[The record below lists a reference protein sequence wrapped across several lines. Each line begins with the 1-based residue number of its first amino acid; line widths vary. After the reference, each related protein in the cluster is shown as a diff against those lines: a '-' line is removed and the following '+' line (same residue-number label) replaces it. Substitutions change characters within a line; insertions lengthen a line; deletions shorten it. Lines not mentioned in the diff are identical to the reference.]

1 MHKAC
6 QKSVALHGTR
16 LQWVHSFHCKFRALN
31 RFVPLTLCALLTL
44 VAGGLHA
51 EKADRD
57 KPLNIEA
64 DKLVHDDARQ
74 ISIFSGK
81 VVATKGTIILRGDR
95 FEVRQDPQGNQF
107 GLVLPEAGQRA
118 FFRQKREGLNEF
130 MEGEAERIEYD
141 GKSDRV
147 TLAGRAVLRR
157 FRAATLNDELS
168 GQLIVYDNVSDRF
181 TVDSNPAGPTS
192 KGDSERAST
201 PASSRVRAWL
211 TPAPSSSPAGGAS
224 K

>member
-1 MHKAC
+1 MAEG
-6 QKSVALHGTR
+6 VR
-16 LQWVHSFHCKFRALN
+16 
-31 RFVPLTLCALLTL
+31 
-44 VAGGLHA
+44 A

-64 DKLVHDDARQ
+64 DQLVHDDARQ

-81 VVATKGTIILRGDR
+81 VVATKGTIVLRGDR

-141 GKSDRV
+141 GRSDRV

-157 FRAATLNDELS
+157 FRGATLNDELS

-181 TVDSNPAGPTS
+181 TIDSGSPGSSARGGSAG
-192 KGDSERAST
+192 
-201 PASSRVRAWL
+201 SSRVRAWL
-211 TPAPSSSPAGGAS
+211 TPSPSPSPLGGAS